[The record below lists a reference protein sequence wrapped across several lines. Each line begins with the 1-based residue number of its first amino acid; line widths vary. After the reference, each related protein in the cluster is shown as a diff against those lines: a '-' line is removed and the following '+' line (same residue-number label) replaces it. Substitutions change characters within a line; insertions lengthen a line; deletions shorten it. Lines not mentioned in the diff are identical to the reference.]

1 MFVEPRCGFVCLIS
15 KGVGLFV
22 GTCLNVNLFV
32 CGDREQVCLFV
43 RLGLFLN
50 LCVSLFVCLS
60 QGVEILFVVP
70 GCGKLIVSP
79 PKACICL
86 FVEPGCEFV
95 CLWSQG
101 VSLFV

>member
-43 RLGLFLN
+43 CEIGVVFEPVRVFVCLRGQGT
-50 LCVSLFVCLS
+50 SLFVCEI
-60 QGVEILFVVP
+60 GVVF
-70 GCGKLIVSP
+70 
-79 PKACICL
+79 
-86 FVEPGCEFV
+86 EPVREFV
-95 CLWSQG
+95 CLFEPG
-101 VSLFV
+101 CGNFVCCARVWKVDCKPA